1 MGKTEI
7 ILVKSGTKQECL
19 LSPFLFNIVQ
29 GFLGKEIRKEEE
41 IKIIQIGKEILQ
53 VSLFAH
59 DMIVYLKDPTNLP
72 KHT

>member
-1 MGKTEI
+1 MEKTEI
-7 ILVKSGTKQECL
+7 IFVKSGTKQECP

-29 GFLGKEIRKEEE
+29 GFLGKAIRQEEE

-53 VSLFAH
+53 LFLFAH
-59 DMIVYLKDPTNLP
+59 DMILYLKDPTNLP

>member
-59 DMIVYLKDPTNLP
+59 DMILHLKDPTNLP
-72 KHT
+72 QNT